1 MAVNAQTK
9 EEKNKLPVL
18 KPLLIEKRLEE
29 EGLPL
34 QPQEA
39 QWVEEAFLIFF
50 ESYKNYA
57 FRSEESIS
65 EEAKKELLERE
76 EKLFRRTLYYAVFA
90 HAGQKRANGEPY
102 ILHPIAVATI
112 LTELEVDK
120 ETLIAAFLHDVVEDT
135 DISFEQLKIDFS
147 LEIADLVDGVTKLAK
162 MSFSSKEE
170 QQAENFRKMFLAM
183 AKDIRVVLI
192 KLADRLHNMRTLKF
206 VKEEKQARIAQET
219 LDIYAPLAHRLG
231 IYKWKW
237 ELEDSCLRYLDKG
250 AYYELV
256 GAISQ
261 RREEREKNLEELI
274 ASMKEHIQKM
284 GITADIEGRPK
295 HFYSIYKKMK
305 SKGKELD
312 QIYDLFACRVI
323 VNTVA
328 DCYGVL
334 GLVHELFRPMPG
346 RFKDYIAMPKPNMYQ
361 SLHTTV
367 IAPKGLPFE
376 VQIRTMAMHRIA
388 EFGIAAHYHYKES
401 GQSTVKKKDKMDDRL
416 SWLRQLLDWQKDM
429 KDADEFME
437 NLKSGLVEDEV
448 FVFTPKGDVV
458 SLPVSATPIDF
469 AYSIHSNVGNHM
481 YGVKINGRIAP
492 LTQELKNGDIIEV
505 LTSDKVQGPSRDW
518 LKMVKTSSARSKINQ
533 WFKKETREENILRG
547 KEIFER
553 EIKKIGFSYQD
564 LCQEN
569 FIEKMLRKNHFQS
582 MEDFYAAVGY
592 GNFSASKAIP
602 KLRDAYLASLPE
614 NELFKLGYRK
624 GKNGKVLYD
633 PEFAVQADETG
644 QMVSASA
651 PKPKNKLKPKN
662 SDFGVVV
669 HGLDN
674 CLVRLSQCCHPVR
687 GDSIIGYISR
697 GNGVA
702 VHRKDCSNIRNIL
715 QGLAENQKDKLAKE
729 KANRL
734 IECSWS
740 DEQSQ
745 VFYQVKIKIIAQDR
759 KNLLSEVT
767 NAIAEEKI
775 SILSGQLDAVKG
787 ITASLQLTVEI
798 SSQMQADRLIGRLKA
813 IRDVMEVL
821 RL

>member
-1 MAVNAQTK
+1 MVVNAQNK

-18 KPLLIEKRLEE
+18 KPLSIEKRLAE

-34 QPQEA
+34 QPQEV
-39 QWVEEAFLIFF
+39 QWIEEAFLIFF

-57 FRSEESIS
+57 FRTEESIS
-65 EEAKKELLERE
+65 EETKKELLERE
-76 EKLFRRTLYYAVFA
+76 EKLFRKTLYYAVFA

-135 DISFEQLKIDFS
+135 EISYEQLKIDFS
-147 LEIADLVDGVTKLAK
+147 VEIADLVDGVTKLAK

-334 GLVHELFRPMPG
+334 GLVHEMFRPMPG

-388 EFGIAAHYHYKES
+388 EFGIAAHYHYKET
-401 GQSTVKKKDKMDDRL
+401 GQSSVKKKDKMDDRL

-614 NELFKLGYRK
+614 SELFRLGYRK

-633 PEFAVQADETG
+633 PEFAVQADEKG
-644 QMVSASA
+644 QMVSASPNKA
-651 PKPKNKLKPKN
+651 KNKLKPKN

-734 IECSWS
+734 IECSWGH
-740 DEQSQ
+740 EQSQ

>member
-1 MAVNAQTK
+1 MELNQELQEQVNGLEQFELTDLSV
-9 EEKNKLPVL
+9 EDQES
-18 KPLLIEKRLEE
+18 IE
-29 EGLPL
+29 
-34 QPQEA
+34 QSFQS
-39 QWVEEAFLIFF
+39 FF
-50 ESYKNYA
+50 ESYKRYA
-57 FRSEESIS
+57 LYPEQELSCRKAETPFVNFKECQ
-65 EEAKKELLERE
+65 AELLARE
-76 EKLFRRTLYYAVFA
+76 EGLFRRVLKYAAYA
-90 HAGQKRANGEPY
+90 HREQRRATGEPY

-120 ETLIAAFLHDVVEDT
+120 ETLIAAFLHDVIEDT
-135 DISFEQLKIDFS
+135 EISYNRLKEDFS
-147 LEIADLVDGVTKLAK
+147 VEVADLVDGVTKLAK

-206 VKEEKQARIAQET
+206 VREEKQERIARET

-237 ELEDSCLRYLDKG
+237 ELEDNCLRYLDRT

-274 ASMKEHIQKM
+274 VTMKAHISDM
-284 GITADIEGRPK
+284 GIQADIEGRPK

-305 SKGKELD
+305 SKGKVLD

-328 DCYGVL
+328 DCYAVL
-334 GLVHELFRPMPG
+334 GLVHELFHPMPG

-367 IAPKGLPFE
+367 ISPTGLPFE
-376 VQIRTMAMHRIA
+376 VQIRTLAMHRIA
-388 EFGIAAHYHYKES
+388 EFGIAAHYHYKET
-401 GQSTVKKKDKMDDRL
+401 GQSQVKKKDKMDDRL

-448 FVFTPKGDVV
+448 FVFTPRGDVI
-458 SLPVSATPIDF
+458 SLPVNATPIDF
-469 AYSIHSNVGNHM
+469 AYYIHSNVGNHM

-518 LKMVKTSSARSKINQ
+518 LKVVKSSSARSKINQ
-533 WFKKETREENILRG
+533 WFKRETREENITRG

-553 EIKKIGFSYQD
+553 EIKKTGFAYQD
-564 LCQEN
+564 LCQDAFLQN
-569 FIEKMLRKNHFQS
+569 MLRKNHFQN
-582 MEDFYAAVGY
+582 MDDFYAAVGY

-602 KLRDAYLASLPE
+602 KLRDAYLANLSDT
-614 NELFKLGYRK
+614 ELFKLGYRK
-624 GKNGKVLYD
+624 GKNGKIIYD
-633 PEFAVQADETG
+633 PEFAVQTDATG
-644 QMVSASA
+644 QVVSSQASKQKQKQ
-651 PKPKNKLKPKN
+651 KPKS

-669 HGLDN
+669 KGLDN
-674 CLVRLSQCCHPVR
+674 CLVRLSQCCHPVY
-687 GDSIIGYISR
+687 GDNIIGYISR

-702 VHRKDCSNIRNIL
+702 VHRKDCPNIRNL
-715 QGLAENQKDKLAKE
+715 LSALAENQTDKVAQDKV
-729 KANRL
+729 NRL
-734 IECSWS
+734 IECGWGT
-740 DEQSQ
+740 EQQ
-745 VFYQVKIKIIAQDR
+745 QALYQVKFKIISHDR
-759 KNLLSEVT
+759 PHLLNEIT
-767 NAIAEEKI
+767 NAIAEEKV
-775 SILSGQLDAVKG
+775 SILSGQMETVKG
-787 ITASLQLTVEI
+787 ITASMTLTLEI
-798 SSQMQADRLIGRLKA
+798 SSQMQADRLQGRIKA
-813 IRDVMEVL
+813 IRDVQEVL